1 MSGSGE
7 IREHSFFSKMRE
19 GIRISGVSDVVSFD
33 ESGVSLETLCGSMAV
48 EGEGLHVRTLNTSDG
63 IVEIDG
69 KVNGVYYFDNR
80 PTSKRGLFG
89 RRAD

>member
-19 GIRISGVSDVVSFD
+19 GISISGVSDVVSFD

-48 EGEGLHVRTLNTSDG
+48 EGEGLHVRTLNMSDG

-69 KVNGVYYFDNR
+69 KITGVYYFDNR
-80 PTSKRGLFG
+80 ATSKRGLFG